1 MIRKSGETNDSK
13 IKSFKKFSDIAKTK
27 VKQGEAIE
35 IGLEPLTGEELPCNP
50 NLPQT
55 SSVSMVDADTK
66 SILPIKPTVEN
77 ESDDKTKKIQED
89 LGPRYYGKVVQLP
102 KGTKAAASLNYLES
116 VKVPKSSVWYI
127 MIEKQD
133 NELQMLKYNYKK
145 GVNLSHFI
153 TELKS
158 YYITKYGSDDEIIN
172 QINSIAVDGDKNYS
186 MVKNIPSINIGGKK
200 MISKLTED
208 LIHLLSK

>member
-1 MIRKSGETNDSK
+1 MIRKTGETNDTK

-27 VKQGEAIE
+27 VRQGDAIE
-35 IGLEPLTGEELPCNP
+35 IGLEPLTSDDLPCNP
-50 NLPQT
+50 NLPE
-55 SSVSMVDADTK
+55 ATK
-66 SILPIKPTVEN
+66 SSTQVVDTTSIKPAKVVDDVEAN
-77 ESDDKTKKIQED
+77 NTQTTNED

-102 KGTKAAASLNYLES
+102 KGTKAAASYNYLES

-158 YYITKYGSDDEIIN
+158 YYITKYGNTDEIIE

-186 MVKNIPSINIGGKK
+186 MVKNIPPINIDGKK